1 MNVCKQKETLTLKL
15 KAELKN
21 EYDRKLKLEQE
32 KLDHTL
38 IKKLKNYEDE
48 EIRKKDNQIAKVQ
61 ELEKA
66 HDMETQQLK
75 YQNEIDETQNKFR
88 QRLSNYLQILKKKLK
103 TEKEVC

>member
-1 MNVCKQKETLTLKL
+1 VNVCKQKETLTLKL